1 MLYLNV
7 TICIPRES
15 GSSDCIA
22 RMIAE
27 PLPAGV
33 LLNILWCLPWALC
46 RPLVIMDQIEGKPNH
61 YYAPGESHGLR
72 TPAGYS
78 PKGFKDW
85 ASKHVCMHASHSWGC
100 HCWTKVSKRLNAEI
114 IGERIFGT
122 TGWFLIFAYQMW
134 KWLTSNDK
142 YWFGQKVSS
151 CFLVTSY
158 MWWFWLA
165 SNRLPWKGSSELLHK
180 GLFSFS
186 LLLLVSEIVSTAL
199 SFLVV

>member
-1 MLYLNV
+1 MLSLKTFTWCASENSNVTPLWMLYLNV

-85 ASKHVCMHASHSWGC
+85 ASKHVRMYASHIWGC

-114 IGERIFGT
+114 IGERIFRT

-134 KWLTSNDK
+134 
-142 YWFGQKVSS
+142 G
-151 CFLVTSY
+151 FL
-158 MWWFWLA
+158 
-165 SNRLPWKGSSELLHK
+165 RSSEVKASACNVEDQGSIPELGRSPGEGNGNPFQYSCLENPMD
-180 GLFSFS
+180 GG
-186 LLLLVSEIVSTAL
+186 A
-199 SFLVV
+199 